1 MSRVE
6 RDRKLYEDLVH
17 RHAADLY
24 RFAHR
29 LCGNAQIAEDLVQDS
44 FYEAWRLIH
53 SLREPRRGR
62 AWLFQI
68 LRYRYAHTVR
78 DRSRRVRATGGG
90 GGELL
95 DQIAEEPGQD
105 VLDALS
111 NQELLQRA
119 LDSLDDDYKEPFLMV
134 FLEGLRCH
142 EVAESLDLPL
152 GTVLSRIHRARQLL
166 RRSLRRLAGSDGV
179 CGKGVGGRL
188 SPTPGQQKRPL

>member
-6 RDRKLYEDLVH
+6 SDRKLYEDLVR

-44 FYEAWRLIH
+44 FCEAWRLIQ
-53 SLREPRRGR
+53 SLRDPLQAR

-68 LRYRYAHTVR
+68 LRYRYAHAVR
-78 DRSRRVRATGGG
+78 DRSRRVQPTGGA
-90 GGELL
+90 ELL

-111 NQELLQRA
+111 NRELLQQA
-119 LDSLDDDYKEPFLMV
+119 LDALEGHYKEPFLMV
-134 FLEGLRCH
+134 FLDGLRCR
-142 EVAESLDLPL
+142 EVAEALDLPL

-166 RRSLRRLAGSDGV
+166 RQSLRRLAESDGV
-179 CGKGVGGRL
+179 CGKVVAGRL
-188 SPTPGQQKRPL
+188 SPTPRQQKRPL